1 MSKQLVAGY
10 NGFIVKKRPKK
21 YPITKP
27 QEIMRQIAQSCGI
40 KKGISK
46 AELQRAMKECV
57 GPKMREY
64 YDKRRAGHSGV

>member
-1 MSKQLVAGY
+1 MSKQLVAGHS
-10 NGFIVKKRPKK
+10 GFIVKKRPKK

-27 QEIMRQIAQSCGI
+27 QEIMRQIVRECGI
-40 KKGISK
+40 RKGMTK

-64 YDKRRAGHSGV
+64 YDKR